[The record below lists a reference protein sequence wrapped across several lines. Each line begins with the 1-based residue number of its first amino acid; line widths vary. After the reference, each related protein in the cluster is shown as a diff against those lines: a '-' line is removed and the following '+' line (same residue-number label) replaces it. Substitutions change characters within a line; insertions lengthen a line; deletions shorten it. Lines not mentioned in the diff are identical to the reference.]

1 VISAGRQT
9 LAHLLRVC
17 RNRLGA
23 GTNRRELLLHRLMQN
38 LLAINAAPPGATAL
52 HGDVFYSGC
61 RAESLV
67 KMIDVAHFGCTRI
80 GATDSLR
87 ISHRRLELLPDRGGL
102 LQQVDGVPKRLRHLR
117 LAIEP
122 HDASRRS
129 EKRFRLR
136 EKSAIVEARIPLPRD
151 LARKL
156 QVLNLI
162 LTNRYQLG
170 TIQQNVRRLQYRVIQ
185 QTRGNT
191 FLSAC
196 LFLELSLPLQLAQ
209 WSERVEY
216 PRQLGMFLHPRL
228 YEQRAFRG
236 IESSCQQRQSHVG
249 GSCAQISRLVRH
261 RDGVIVYDAE
271 ERLVFVLQINPVF
284 DGSEVVSDVQRA
296 GGLNA
301 AEDAGHCA
309 KLKSEREE
317 LQAIS
322 VTDVADSQLL
332 DIAVEAARSG
342 ARVIRDATAQREKL
356 VWETKGRSDFVSEVD
371 KASEREIAGIIAR
384 RLPDAIVLGE
394 ELSPTVIAGKGVV
407 VIADPLD
414 GTTNFLHGYPEY
426 SVSIAIARDGD
437 LCAGVVLNAARDEEF
452 TARRGNGAFLNGKR
466 IHVSNLREPGR
477 SLIGTGF
484 PFKSLEKL
492 PQYLEQFSLV
502 MRGTA
507 GIRRAGSAALD
518 LSNVACGRFDAFWEL
533 VLAPWDVAAG
543 VLMVREAGGVVS
555 DLEGNPAQL
564 TAGAFVA
571 GNPAMHA
578 WLLNTVR
585 RANMGGKD

>member
-1 VISAGRQT
+1 
-9 LAHLLRVC
+9 
-17 RNRLGA
+17 
-23 GTNRRELLLHRLMQN
+23 
-38 LLAINAAPPGATAL
+38 
-52 HGDVFYSGC
+52 
-61 RAESLV
+61 
-67 KMIDVAHFGCTRI
+67 
-80 GATDSLR
+80 
-87 ISHRRLELLPDRGGL
+87 
-102 LQQVDGVPKRLRHLR
+102 
-117 LAIEP
+117 
-122 HDASRRS
+122 
-129 EKRFRLR
+129 
-136 EKSAIVEARIPLPRD
+136 
-151 LARKL
+151 
-156 QVLNLI
+156 
-162 LTNRYQLG
+162 
-170 TIQQNVRRLQYRVIQ
+170 
-185 QTRGNT
+185 
-191 FLSAC
+191 
-196 LFLELSLPLQLAQ
+196 
-209 WSERVEY
+209 
-216 PRQLGMFLHPRL
+216 
-228 YEQRAFRG
+228 
-236 IESSCQQRQSHVG
+236 
-249 GSCAQISRLVRH
+249 
-261 RDGVIVYDAE
+261 
-271 ERLVFVLQINPVF
+271 
-284 DGSEVVSDVQRA
+284 
-296 GGLNA
+296 
-301 AEDAGHCA
+301 
-309 KLKSEREE
+309 

-322 VTDVADSQLL
+322 VTDAGDSELL

-342 ARVIRDATAQREKL
+342 ARVIKDATAQREKL

-371 KASEREIAGIIAR
+371 KASEREIVGIIGR

-394 ELSPTVIAGKGVV
+394 ELSPTAIASKGVV

-426 SVSIAIARDGD
+426 SVSIAIARNGV

-452 TARRGNGAFLNGKR
+452 TARRGDGAFLNGKR

-543 VLMVREAGGVVS
+543 VLMVQEAGGMIT
-555 DLEGNPAQL
+555 DLDGNPAQL